1 MEKLLGQFL
10 ECDEILV
17 KVVKCLK
24 LENFG
29 VEEMRWI
36 FLRFVENM
44 DININ
49 ILNISNIK
57 KKINWISVKK
67 DCII

>member
-1 MEKLLGQFL
+1 MEKLLDQFL

-17 KVVKCLK
+17 KVMKCLK

-29 VEEMRWI
+29 VEEDEYI
-36 FLRFVENM
+36 FKICEENM

-49 ILNISNIK
+49 ILNIFNIK
-57 KKINWISVKK
+57 KIN
-67 DCII
+67 

>member
-1 MEKLLGQFL
+1 MEKLLDQFL

-17 KVVKCLK
+17 KVMKCLK

-29 VEEMRWI
+29 VEEVRWI
-36 FLRFVENM
+36 YIEENV

-49 ILNISNIK
+49 ILNIFNIK
-57 KKINWISVKK
+57 KIN
-67 DCII
+67 

>member
-17 KVVKCLK
+17 KVMKCLK

-36 FLRFVENM
+36 FLRFVENI

-49 ILNISNIK
+49 ILNIFNIK
-57 KKINWISVKK
+57 KIN
-67 DCII
+67 

>member
-1 MEKLLGQFL
+1 MDEDFSEDKKLEKLLGQFL

-29 VEEMRWI
+29 VEEMR
-36 FLRFVENM
+36 
-44 DININ
+44 
-49 ILNISNIK
+49 
-57 KKINWISVKK
+57 
-67 DCII
+67 